1 MSCLRQYFGRTD
13 VRTPVLYRP
22 LPKNGGTGVFE
33 RFHPDS
39 IIAVS
44 LLHTFKLDL
53 ISSRIESTELMS
65 AKADELC
72 FTAKLVAIDPPNET
86 PMRKTDDFCTEIK
99 TRNAHQRSTNL
110 KNKTKQKKLNEKS
123 TAETLNPNTH
133 RCAIFKR
140 SSEKI
145 VASYS
150 VGRLVGRYAIYDGQK
165 CFNKFYPFRP
175 ARPV

>member
-1 MSCLRQYFGRTD
+1 MEELGSLS
-13 VRTPVLYRP
+13 
-22 LPKNGGTGVFE
+22 
-33 RFHPDS
+33 DS

-53 ISSRIESTELMS
+53 ISFRIESTELMS

-86 PMRKTDDFCTEIK
+86 PMRKTDDFCAEIE
-99 TRNAHQRSTNL
+99 TRNAQ
-110 KNKTKQKKLNEKS
+110 NKL
-123 TAETLNPNTH
+123 ETQNPNTH

-140 SSEKI
+140 STEKI

-150 VGRLVGRYAIYDGQK
+150 VGRLGSRYAIYDGQK
-165 CFNKFYPFRP
+165 CFN
-175 ARPV
+175 